1 MFANVR
7 LYGIIIFMSKTI
19 LVAGKDMPNGM
30 KLAEGLEATER
41 KVAVSAAMNE
51 SDDTDQVGALNG
63 TLTVEWNRASPVSAR
78 AFVLSAETVCS
89 NIDEAVLYF
98 DEELY
103 TSISGKL
110 DSEEC
115 LKCSDSMVL
124 GYQYLSIVLL
134 ERFERKRSA
143 ENPGTL
149 VFVLRKS
156 YDCADVERTPSL
168 RNGMNSMASPVI
180 SAAAAS
186 FEAFAEN
193 IAALY
198 GDSEYANI
206 VLVKIEADQDT
217 SDETVGKWIGEYLDE
232 LGNAKAKKSVQWVK
246 PGVKAK
252 PAAGRGFF
260 GRR

>member
-1 MFANVR
+1 
-7 LYGIIIFMSKTI
+7 MSKTI

-41 KVAVSAAMNE
+41 RVAVSAAINE
-51 SDDTDQVGALNG
+51 SDDGDLDGSLNALNG

-78 AFVLSAETVCS
+78 AFVLSAENVCDT
-89 NIDEAVLYF
+89 IDEAVLYF

-103 TSISGKL
+103 TSLSGKL
-110 DSEEC
+110 DAEEC

-143 ENPGTL
+143 DNPGKL

-156 YDCADVERTPSL
+156 YDSADVERTPSL
-168 RNGMNSMASPVI
+168 RNGMNSIASPVI

-193 IAALY
+193 ISALY

-217 SDETVGKWIGEYLDE
+217 PDETVGKWIGEYLDGM
-232 LGNAKAKKSVQWVK
+232 GNAKSKKSVQWVK

-252 PAAGRGFF
+252 PAAVGRGLF